1 MGKWSIARIALTV
14 FSSIGALFL
23 LVTSMKF
30 LFGWDWGQIF
40 PAVVLLSVGGY
51 LLIESQ
57 IKNVKTLKAQFG
69 GFKKSFFGFMNTL
82 MFGVG
87 LVLLYIGATTLPV
100 LSALSF
106 SAPLFNGWIIFIG
119 GLLAI
124 GNIFNWI

>member
-1 MGKWSIARIALTV
+1 MAKWSLTRILLTV
-14 FSSIGALFL
+14 FSSIGVLFL

-30 LFGWDWGQIF
+30 LFKWEWGNIF

-51 LLIESQ
+51 LLLESQ
-57 IKNVKTLKAQFG
+57 IKNFRTFKAQFG
-69 GFKKSFFGFMNTL
+69 GFKKSFFGFMNAL

-87 LVLLYIGATTLPV
+87 LVLIYIGATTLPV

-106 SAPLFNGWIIFIG
+106 SVPLFNGWIIFIG
-119 GLLAI
+119 ALLAI

>member
-1 MGKWSIARIALTV
+1 MAKWSISRIILTV
-14 FSSIGALFL
+14 FSSIAVLFL

-30 LFGWDWGQIF
+30 LFGWDFGVIF
-40 PAVVLLSVGGY
+40 PAVVLISVGGY

-57 IKNVKTLKAQFG
+57 IKNVRTFKAQFG

-87 LVLLYIGATTLPV
+87 FVLMYIGATTLPV
-100 LSALSF
+100 LESLSL
-106 SAPLFNGWIIFIG
+106 SAPIFNGWVILIG
-119 GLLAI
+119 ALLAV